1 MKMELRRM
9 ANDCPQMSFFDIRD
23 HVLALMR
30 HREETKVPH
39 EVTVQGV
46 CADSGMQDAI
56 RQQAEQIA
64 TQQKQVESLLALLS
78 KSEQPTPRRIGDG
91 NPRNCW
97 TCNQPGH
104 LKRDCPLT
112 QSRQDNPTP
121 ML

>member
-1 MKMELRRM
+1 M
-9 ANDCPQMSFFDIRD
+9 ANEGPQMSFFDIRD
-23 HVLALMR
+23 RVRERMR
-30 HREETKVPH
+30 HREEAKVPH
-39 EVTVQGV
+39 EVTVQGES
-46 CADSGMQDAI
+46 ADSGMQDAI
-56 RQQAEQIA
+56 RQQAELIA

-78 KSEQPTPRRIGDG
+78 KSRKPRPRRFGDG

-97 TCNQPGH
+97 TWNQPGH